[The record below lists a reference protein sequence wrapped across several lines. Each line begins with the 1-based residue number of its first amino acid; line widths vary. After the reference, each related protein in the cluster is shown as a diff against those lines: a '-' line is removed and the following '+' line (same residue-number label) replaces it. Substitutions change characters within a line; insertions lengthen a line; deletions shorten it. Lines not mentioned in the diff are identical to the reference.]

1 MHIRSE
7 CVYSV
12 YDFVVRFY
20 LQELEVSRNIEELNC
35 YVGKNPSRGDFK
47 QCEEELLPLDTA
59 IGQDAAS
66 WTLRSLTP
74 CAVSGS
80 ALNEKATRP

>member
-1 MHIRSE
+1 MCLIRSE
-7 CVYSV
+7 CVHSMH
-12 YDFVVRFY
+12 DFVVRFY

-35 YVGKNPSRGDFK
+35 YVGKNLSRGDF
-47 QCEEELLPLDTA
+47 EEQLLLW

-80 ALNEKATRP
+80 ALNEKATRL